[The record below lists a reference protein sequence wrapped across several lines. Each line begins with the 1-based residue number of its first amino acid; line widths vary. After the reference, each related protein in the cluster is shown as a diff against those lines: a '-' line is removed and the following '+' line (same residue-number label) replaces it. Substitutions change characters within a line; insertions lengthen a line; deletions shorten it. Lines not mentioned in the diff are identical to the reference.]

1 MLSTIFKTTEQAQ
14 PEISGP
20 VEFRKYTQKV
30 LNNIDGQYCE
40 SSVFIE
46 NQIPFWMKQNYGSDG
61 SDNYFIP
68 FIKEY
73 YNWLYCGYKEK
84 DINLTPTD
92 IEVLFDIEQVPDEF
106 LNFYVKTYAPFLSI
120 SIIDDENRQYIR
132 GFLKSI
138 KSDFLIT
145 KGTEGAYRYILKTIF
160 NVENVNIDYP
170 KKYLTRL
177 NGGKFIDFSWDLNQS
192 IIDLPENFDPR
203 NPIVNDVLAGNRGYD
218 PNTRPNLFGAALNE
232 SVLPDDNFWQEYS
245 YILTSDATVEDV
257 ITYKDTILDATHPAG
272 MLGFFEQY
280 IPLGESILVSDDP
293 IGGQIITVSFAEIPV
308 IGRYLLYSPNVSTDP
323 NVDLYP
329 NTGGYIDEFYY
340 NTGIELVCDTTE
352 GEGINYFCYCC
363 VFSCDPDGGEF
374 SAPQHKFPT
383 WVPSIKNEVEITN
396 GTLGHMKIE
405 SFLQMELQATSPNNT
420 LISCDTANNGSSCDA
435 CAPS

>member
-1 MLSTIFKTTEQAQ
+1 MLTTIFKTTEQAQ

-61 SDNYFIP
+61 SDNYFIS

-177 NGGKFIDFSWDLNQS
+177 NGGKFIDFSWNLNQS

-280 IPLGESILVSDDP
+280 VPLGESILVSDDP
-293 IGGQIITVSFAEIPV
+293 IGGQITTSNAEIPV
-308 IGRYLLYSPNVSTDP
+308 IGRYLLMYPNLMTEEPNDP
-323 NVDLYP
+323 CELYP
-329 NTGGYIDEFYY
+329 DSCSPETEWWLTFDDQL
-340 NTGIELVCDTTE
+340 TCDTL
-352 GEGINYFCYCC
+352 GVNYFCYCC
-363 VFSCDPDGGEF
+363 VFSCDPEGGEF
-374 SAPQHKFPT
+374 NAPQHRLPT
-383 WVPSIKNEVEITN
+383 WVPAIRNEVRIPN

-405 SFLQMELQATSPNNT
+405 SFLEMELQTSSPNTT
-420 LISCDTANNGSSCDA
+420 LVSCNTANNGTSCDE
-435 CAPS
+435 CAPL